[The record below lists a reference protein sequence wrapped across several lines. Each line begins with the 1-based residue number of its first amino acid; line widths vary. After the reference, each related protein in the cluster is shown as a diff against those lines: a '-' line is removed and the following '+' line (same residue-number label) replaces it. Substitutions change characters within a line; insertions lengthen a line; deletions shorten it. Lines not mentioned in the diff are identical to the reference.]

1 MVYRNFSSDLRHLV
15 SDVLKVIEIKIN
27 IDAYD
32 LPPPSVPVCYWPGC
46 RDSP

>member
-32 LPPPSVPVCYWPGC
+32 PPLCTC
-46 RDSP
+46 LLLARL

>member
-32 LPPPSVPVCYWPGC
+32 LPPSVPVCYWPGC

>member
-32 LPPPSVPVCYWPGC
+32 PPPLCTC
-46 RDSP
+46 LLLARL

>member
-32 LPPPSVPVCYWPGC
+32 LPPPLCTC
-46 RDSP
+46 LLLARL

>member
-32 LPPPSVPVCYWPGC
+32 LSPPPPLCTC
-46 RDSP
+46 LLLARL

>member
-32 LPPPSVPVCYWPGC
+32 LPPPPCTC
-46 RDSP
+46 LLLARL

>member
-32 LPPPSVPVCYWPGC
+32 LPPLCTC
-46 RDSP
+46 LLLARL

>member
-15 SDVLKVIEIKIN
+15 SDVLKVIEIKTN

-32 LPPPSVPVCYWPGC
+32 RPSVPVCYWPGC